1 VEDGE
6 ADGDE
11 SHVLCAVMFWLTREA
26 SEALSSKEFF
36 FPGMERLMAMVQI
49 AVTEFASIGEACSEP
64 PRT

>member
-1 VEDGE
+1 
-6 ADGDE
+6 
-11 SHVLCAVMFWLTREA
+11 MFWLTREA